1 MKPLMRLLMKPLAI
15 PLCHQKT
22 VAKRLVIAILLIKL
36 LAIPL
41 GCQPKNFWPGTRKT
55 TTKWLV
61 ITQQNTLGKS
71 LMKQL
76 AISLRQQA
84 AK

>member
-1 MKPLMRLLMKPLAI
+1 MKPLAI

-36 LAIPL
+36 LAIPP
-41 GCQPKNFWPGTRKT
+41 GCQKM

-71 LMKQL
+71 LVI
-76 AISLRQQA
+76 AIPPIDFWCCTG
-84 AK
+84 